1 MSVMVS
7 TDAHLQTPGGRSRL
21 SAHCC
26 ATLGTSSGGA
36 AAHET
41 HTGIHTDILTTSAVD
56 HPEEREARLTTCLR
70 YSTAQQQ
77 EERTLENQW
86 LTAGFMHPIFITN
99 LFSTR
104 G

>member
-21 SAHCC
+21 SAGCC
-26 ATLGTSSGGA
+26 AMGTSSGGA

-41 HTGIHTDILTTSAVD
+41 HTGISQPITSAVD

-70 YSTAQQQ
+70 YSTAHQQ
-77 EERTLENQW
+77 EERTLESQW
-86 LTAGFMHPIFITN
+86 LTAALMHPILSLI
-99 LFSTR
+99 
-104 G
+104 